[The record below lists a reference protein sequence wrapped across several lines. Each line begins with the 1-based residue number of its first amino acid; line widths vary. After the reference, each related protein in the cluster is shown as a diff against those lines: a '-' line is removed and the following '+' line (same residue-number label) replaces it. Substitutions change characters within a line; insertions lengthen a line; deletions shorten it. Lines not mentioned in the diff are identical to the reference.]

1 MIIEVPVNP
10 CFEYITNSTERVV
23 DISGGRGR
31 GGSYFVTAHFHQL
44 MLSEDYFRGYF
55 MRAVNKTIKESLFRD
70 FKDRCKEY
78 KTEHLFEFN
87 ETNYSVKCNINN
99 NIILAKGF
107 RASSNAQTANL
118 KSIAGATHVAIE
130 ECEEIGENEWNKLQ
144 DSLRTNLSNIQIF
157 RIWNPPPKDHWL
169 IKKYYDIYPVP
180 EHEGF
185 FKYKPKKNNIDHL
198 SVFATYLDN
207 YDNINQSTVRLWE
220 SYKESNPD
228 HYASD
233 ILGLV
238 SGGVKGQIYKDW
250 KEFEELPEGDYYT
263 IFGVDFGYTDPTTL
277 IELKINKKTKSV
289 YKYEHLFQSEIST
302 SDLIKKIKQVNTDN
316 NEVVCESAR
325 PEIIAELITAGINAF
340 RTKKKP
346 GDKEKGV
353 LIQIVKS
360 YKDYVHCN
368 SENLKYEKNHYK
380 WATHAHT
387 KEPLNKPEDKNDHLL
402 DAEAYALRYY
412 HLNYM

>member
-1 MIIEVPVNP
+1 MIVEVPVNP
-10 CFEYITNSTERVV
+10 CFEHIINSTERVV

-78 KTEHLFEFN
+78 KTEHLFTFN
-87 ETNYSVKCNINN
+87 ETNYSIKCNINN

-107 RASSNAQTANL
+107 RASSSAQTANL

-130 ECEEIGENEWNKLQ
+130 ECEEIGEDEWNKLQ
-144 DSLRTNLSNIQIF
+144 DSLRTNLASIQIF

-169 IKKYYDIYPVP
+169 IKNYYNIYPVP
-180 EHEGF
+180 KYEGF
-185 FKYKPKKNNIDHL
+185 FKYKPKTNNIDHL
-198 SVFATYLDN
+198 GVFATYLDN
-207 YDNINQSTVRLWE
+207 YDNINESTVRLWE
-220 SYKESNPD
+220 SYKETNPD

-250 KEFEELPEGDYYT
+250 KEFKELPEGDYYT
-263 IFGVDFGYTDPTTL
+263 IFGIDFGYTDPTTL
-277 IELKINKKTKSV
+277 VELKINKKEKAV
-289 YKYEHLFQSEIST
+289 YKYEHLYQTEVST
-302 SDLIKKIKQVNTDN
+302 SELIKKIKEINPDN

-325 PEIIAELITAGINAF
+325 PEIIAELINADINAF

-353 LIQIVKS
+353 LVQIVKS

-368 SENLKYEKNHYK
+368 SDNLKYEKNHYK
-380 WATHAHT
+380 WAVNAHT